1 MFFSPEE
8 MATAAAAAAA
18 APQEVEVESR
28 WSHTN
33 P

>member
-1 MFFSPEE
+1 MFFSPKE
-8 MATAAAAAAA
+8 MATAAAAAA